1 MIKDIT
7 SNYSNVNLNSKFTN
21 TVPTYIYW
29 SEKKNILLYSDSI
42 KELLDNNKVNKPLKI
57 FSQSLSFLLQSGFIP
72 PPRTI
77 YEDIYILGIGD
88 SVKIVNQNKKIKLK
102 FEHHNPFLKVN
113 ETEKKNNSLNC
124 EDFLQI
130 LATACLKQI
139 DTSKPTFLFHSA
151 GKDSNTIAASLAL
164 AGWQKKVTL
173 VCHDHS
179 GINHDHC
186 GKIKNESTI
195 SYKIAKKLGFKHIK
209 LKDYDKKID
218 TVKKKEIHNIFLK
231 SPFPCLDK
239 VMLAYPLYVSQISE
253 LKNSNIIDGS
263 GNDFYFG
270 TPPSYKEKRFLLLS
284 RIFQNFTIFRK
295 LFKSEN
301 ILSSLGRTSA
311 EWAGGCNGF
320 TYLESRKFYKP
331 SKNLY
336 NFWLNETLSRRHF
349 NLIDFKTSIYT
360 PWTIA
365 EMHIRKV
372 QNFADS
378 VNSKL
383 ILPFTDRNVV
393 SYITNLSE
401 ENLIDINNLKN
412 KIFLRQLL
420 KKYIGLD
427 SDKLGKYGWGFHP
440 IDLLFNNLD
449 FYSAE
454 ITNCKLWEQ
463 DQIKTILERLISKAI
478 KADSSY
484 SAANA
489 RTYILNLYLISAW
502 INKNIY
508 VN

>member
-1 MIKDIT
+1 MIKIINKLENIYFD
-7 SNYSNVNLNSKFTN
+7 KFHEN
-21 TVPTYIYW
+21 FKPIYIYL
-29 SEKKNILLYSDSI
+29 SQKQDTIIYSDSI
-42 KELLDNNKVNKPLKI
+42 KELLNCPKIKRPLKT
-57 FSQSLSFLLQSGFIP
+57 STQSISFLLQCGFIP

-77 YEDIYILGIGD
+77 YKNIYILGIGD
-88 SVKIVNQNKKIKLK
+88 KAKALIQNKKFKLK
-102 FEHHNPFLKVN
+102 FEHYNPFLKIN
-113 ETEKKNNSLNC
+113 IKEKKNNSLNSK
-124 EDFLQI
+124 DFLEI
-130 LATACLKQI
+130 LATACIQQI
-139 DTSKPTFLFHSA
+139 DETKPTFLFHSS
-151 GKDSNTIAASLAL
+151 GKDSNTIALAL
-164 AGWQKKVTL
+164 AEAGYQKKVTL
-173 VCHDHS
+173 ICHDHG
-179 GINHDHC
+179 GIAHDHSN
-186 GKIKNESTI
+186 KIKNESNI

-209 LKDYDKKID
+209 LKDYNRKID
-218 TVKKKEIHNIFLK
+218 FVKKKEIDNIFLK

-239 VMLAYPLYVSQISE
+239 VMLAYPLYVSQISD

-263 GNDFYFG
+263 GNDFCFG
-270 TPPSYKEKRFLLLS
+270 TPPSYKEKRLLLLS
-284 RIFQNFTIFRK
+284 RIFQNFTVFRK
-295 LFKSEN
+295 LFNSEN
-301 ILSSLGRTSA
+301 ILTALGRTSA

-320 TYLESRKFYKP
+320 TYLESKKFYKP
-331 SKNLY
+331 SKDLY

-393 SYITNLSE
+393 NYITNLSE

-440 IDLLFNNLD
+440 LDLLINNLD
-449 FYSAE
+449 FYSTE
-454 ITNCKLWEQ
+454 IINCRLWKKNE
-463 DQIKTILERLISKAI
+463 IKNILERLISKAI

-484 SAANA
+484 SATNA
-489 RTYILNLYLISAW
+489 RTYIFNLYLISAW

-508 VN
+508 IN